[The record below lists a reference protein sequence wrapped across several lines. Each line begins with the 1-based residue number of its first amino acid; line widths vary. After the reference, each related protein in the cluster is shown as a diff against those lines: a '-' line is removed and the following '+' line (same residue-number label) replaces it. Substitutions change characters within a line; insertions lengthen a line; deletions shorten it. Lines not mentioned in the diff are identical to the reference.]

1 MAAIDIVEHKT
12 LIEKA
17 LKLGIDYE
25 FYDSV
30 EELKADC
37 REKSRNS
44 WTKEVLEVRAS
55 VEKLKSK
62 LFLGATLGKDLTPE
76 EIEAAEKYQ
85 KANIKFQ
92 SAEDAYV
99 FQSEYRKGVLK
110 QMYS

>member
-62 LFLGATLGKDLTPE
+62 LFLGATLGEDLTQE
-76 EIEAAEKYQ
+76 KIEAAEKYQ

-99 FQSEYRKGVLK
+99 FQSEYRRGLIKK
-110 QMYS
+110 MYS

>member
-37 REKSRNS
+37 REKSKNA
-44 WTKEVLEVRAS
+44 WTKEVLEVQAS

-62 LFLGATLGKDLTPE
+62 LFLGATLGEDLTQE
-76 EIEAAEKYQ
+76 KIEAAEKYQ

-92 SAEDAYV
+92 DAEDRYV
-99 FQSEYRKGVLK
+99 FQSEYRRGIIK